1 MEISS
6 LKNTAIIFLV
16 IFPVQVNG
24 ILFLDFFHPII
35 RITVLTDYFVLLLVA
50 GNWSKWENH
59 TDCTELCGN
68 GTQLLIRSC
77 NNPVPG
83 PYGKQ
88 CIKEDGTFG
97 LTEIKN
103 VSCNVHSCPG
113 R

>member
-1 MEISS
+1 M
-6 LKNTAIIFLV
+6 
-16 IFPVQVNG
+16 
-24 ILFLDFFHPII
+24 
-35 RITVLTDYFVLLLVA
+35 LTDYFILLLVA

-59 TDCTELCGN
+59 TACTMPCGN

-77 NNPVPG
+77 NNPTPG